1 MVGLDLIFISPG
13 GFMIYELSV
22 VTKPELGAEA
32 HAQIAEIVKDTLKGF
47 EGELLIADDWGRLHL
62 AQPYANGA
70 KHGHFHYFMFKS
82 NTQANTELAR
92 RFGINEGVLRSMIFN
107 IGEDAE
113 KETLVKNFKS
123 PLSKQYRGSVLDNNK
138 NEDDEEGGFED
149 MEDDRRK
156 FAKRKSCWFTAKKI
170 KADWKDPQTWNWLVS
185 EFGKISPARV
195 SGISKKHQR
204 FANSAIKHARQL
216 GISSYLS
223 NRTADRA

>member
-1 MVGLDLIFISPG
+1 
-13 GFMIYELSV
+13 MIYELSV
-22 VTKPELGAEA
+22 VTKPELGAES
-32 HAQIAEIVKDTLKGF
+32 HAQMTELVKDALKSF
-47 EGELLIADDWGRLHL
+47 EGEVLLADDWGRLEL

-70 KHGHFHYFMFKS
+70 RHGHFHYFIFKS
-82 NTQANTELAR
+82 NTQANTEIIR
-92 RFGINEGVLRSMIFN
+92 RLGINEGVLRSLIFN
-107 IGEDAE
+107 IGEDD
-113 KETLVKNFKS
+113 KQDSIVKNFKS
-123 PLSKQYRGSVLDNNK
+123 PFSKAYRGSVLDNK
-138 NEDDEEGGFED
+138 KDDDDEIFED
-149 MEDDRRK
+149 MEEDRRK

-204 FANSAIKHARQL
+204 FSNAAIKHARQL

>member
-1 MVGLDLIFISPG
+1 
-13 GFMIYELSV
+13 MIYELSV

-32 HAQIAEIVKDTLKGF
+32 HAQITEIVKDTLKGF
-47 EGELLIADDWGRLHL
+47 EGELLIADDWGKLHL
-62 AQPYANGA
+62 AQPYSNGA

-82 NTQANTELAR
+82 NTQANTELVR
-92 RFGINEGVLRSMIFN
+92 RFGINEAVLRSMIFN

-123 PLSKQYRGSVLDNNK
+123 PLSKQYRGSVLDNK
-138 NEDDEEGGFED
+138 NEDDDEGGFED

-204 FANSAIKHARQL
+204 FANSAIKHARNL

-223 NRTADRA
+223 NKTADRA

>member
-1 MVGLDLIFISPG
+1 
-13 GFMIYELSV
+13 MIYELSV
-22 VTKPELGAEA
+22 VTKPELGSEA
-32 HAQIAEIVKDTLKGF
+32 HVQMTEIVKDALKGF
-47 EGELLIADDWGRLHL
+47 DGELLLADDWGKLHL

-70 KHGHFHYFMFKS
+70 KHAHFHYFIYKS

-92 RFGINEGVLRSMIFN
+92 RFGINEGVLRSLIFV
-107 IGEDAE
+107 IGEDTE

-123 PLSKQYRGSVLDNNK
+123 PFSKTHRGSVLDNK
-138 NEDDEEGGFED
+138 KDDEEEGFED

-195 SGISKKHQR
+195 SGISMKHQR
-204 FANSAIKHARQL
+204 FSNSAIKHARQL

-223 NRTADRA
+223 NKVAERA

>member
-1 MVGLDLIFISPG
+1 MVGRNLIFISPG

-32 HAQIAEIVKDTLKGF
+32 HAQIAEIVKDALKGF
-47 EGELLIADDWGRLHL
+47 EGEVLIADDWGRLAL
-62 AQPYANGA
+62 AQPYKSGA
-70 KHGHFHYFMFKS
+70 KHGHFHYFMYQA
-82 NTQANTELAR
+82 NTQANTELVR
-92 RFGINEGVLRSMIFN
+92 RFGINEGVLRQAIFVL
-107 IGEDAE
+107 GDDAGKDE
-113 KETLVKNFKS
+113 LVKNFKS
-123 PLSKQYRGSVLDNNK
+123 PLSKAHRGSVLDNK
-138 NEDDEEGGFED
+138 NEDDDEGGFED

-204 FANSAIKHARQL
+204 FANSAIKHARNL

>member
-1 MVGLDLIFISPG
+1 
-13 GFMIYELSV
+13 MIYELSV

-32 HAQIAEIVKDTLKGF
+32 HQQIAEIVKDALKGF
-47 EGELLIADDWGRLHL
+47 EGELLISDDWGRLQL
-62 AQPYANGA
+62 AQPYASGA
-70 KHGHFHYFMFKS
+70 KHGHFHYFMFKA
-82 NTQANTELAR
+82 NTQANTELVR
-92 RFGINEGVLRSMIFN
+92 RFGINEGVLRSLIFN

-113 KETLVKNFKS
+113 KENLVKNFKS

>member
-1 MVGLDLIFISPG
+1 
-13 GFMIYELSV
+13 MIYELSV
-22 VTKPELGAEA
+22 VTKPELGSEA
-32 HAQIAEIVKDTLKGF
+32 HVQMTEIVKDALKGF
-47 EGELLIADDWGRLHL
+47 DGELLLADDWGKLHL
-62 AQPYANGA
+62 ARPYANGA
-70 KHGHFHYFMFKS
+70 KHAHFHYFIYKS

-92 RFGINEGVLRSMIFN
+92 RFGINEGVLRSLIFVL
-107 IGEDAE
+107 GEDTE

-123 PLSKQYRGSVLDNNK
+123 PFSKAHRGSVLDNK
-138 NEDDEEGGFED
+138 KDEDEEGFED

-195 SGISKKHQR
+195 SGISMKHQR
-204 FANSAIKHARQL
+204 FSNAAIKHARQL

-223 NRTADRA
+223 NKVAERA

>member
-1 MVGLDLIFISPG
+1 
-13 GFMIYELSV
+13 MIYELSV
-22 VTKPELGAEA
+22 VTKPELGSEA
-32 HAQIAEIVKDTLKGF
+32 HVQMTEIVKDALKGF
-47 EGELLIADDWGRLHL
+47 DGELLLADDWGKLHL
-62 AQPYANGA
+62 AQPYATGA
-70 KHGHFHYFMFKS
+70 KHAHFHYFIYKS

-92 RFGINEGVLRSMIFN
+92 RFGINEGVLRSLIFVL
-107 IGEDAE
+107 GEDTE

-123 PLSKQYRGSVLDNNK
+123 PFSKAHRGSVLDNK
-138 NEDDEEGGFED
+138 KDEDEEGFED

-195 SGISKKHQR
+195 SGISMKHQR
-204 FANSAIKHARQL
+204 FSNAAIKHARQL

-223 NRTADRA
+223 NKVAERA

>member
-1 MVGLDLIFISPG
+1 
-13 GFMIYELSV
+13 MIYELSV

-47 EGELLIADDWGRLHL
+47 EGELLIADDWGKLHL
-62 AQPYANGA
+62 AQPFASGA
-70 KHGHFHYFMFKS
+70 KHGHYHYFMFKS
-82 NTQANTELAR
+82 NTSANTELVR
-92 RFGINEGVLRSMIFN
+92 RFGINEGVVRSGIFLL
-107 IGEDAE
+107 GVDTLKDE
-113 KETLVKNFKS
+113 LVKNFKT
-123 PLSKQYRGSVLDNNK
+123 PLSKTYRGSVLDNK
-138 NEDDEEGGFED
+138 NEDDDEGGFED

-170 KADWKDPQTWNWLVS
+170 KADWKDPQTWNWLVN

-204 FANSAIKHARQL
+204 FANSAIKQARNM
-216 GISSYLS
+216 GVASYLS

>member
-1 MVGLDLIFISPG
+1 MVGHDLIFISPG

-47 EGELLIADDWGRLHL
+47 EGELLISDDWGRLAL
-62 AQPYANGA
+62 AQPYKSGA
-70 KHGHFHYFMFKS
+70 KHGHFHYFMYQS
-82 NTQANTELAR
+82 NTKANTELTR
-92 RFGINEGVLRSMIFN
+92 RFGINEGVLRTATFLL
-107 IGEDAE
+107 GVDAE
-113 KETLVKNFKS
+113 KEELQKNFKS
-123 PLSKQYRGSVLDNNK
+123 PLSKTYRGSVLDNK
-138 NEDDEEGGFED
+138 NEDDDEGGFED

-204 FANSAIKHARQL
+204 FANSAIKHARNL
-216 GISSYLS
+216 GVSSYLS
-223 NRTADRA
+223 NRTAERA

>member
-1 MVGLDLIFISPG
+1 MVGQDLIFISPG

-32 HAQIAEIVKDTLKGF
+32 HAQIAEIVKDSLKDF
-47 EGELLIADDWGRLHL
+47 AGEILIADDWGKLHL
-62 AQPYANGA
+62 AQPFASGA
-70 KHGHFHYFMFKS
+70 KHGHFHYFMYKS
-82 NTQANTELAR
+82 NTQANTELVR
-92 RFGINEGVLRSMIFN
+92 RFGINEGVLRSGIFVL
-107 IGEDAE
+107 GEDSE
-113 KETLVKNFKS
+113 QETLVKNFKT
-123 PLSKQYRGSVLDNNK
+123 PLSKTYRGSVLDNK
-138 NEDDEEGGFED
+138 NEDDDEGGFED

-204 FANSAIKHARQL
+204 FANSAIKQARNM
-216 GISSYLS
+216 GVSSYLS
-223 NRTADRA
+223 NRVAERA

>member
-1 MVGLDLIFISPG
+1 MVGHDLIFISPG

-47 EGELLIADDWGRLHL
+47 EGELLISDDWGRLSL
-62 AQPYANGA
+62 AQPYKSGA
-70 KHGHFHYFMFKS
+70 KHGHFHYFMYQS
-82 NTQANTELAR
+82 NTKANTELTR
-92 RFGINEGVLRSMIFN
+92 RFGINEGVLRTATFLL
-107 IGEDAE
+107 GVDAE
-113 KETLVKNFKS
+113 KEELQKNFKS
-123 PLSKQYRGSVLDNNK
+123 PLSKTYRGSVLDNK
-138 NEDDEEGGFED
+138 NEDDDEGGFED

-204 FANSAIKHARQL
+204 FANSAIKHARNL
-216 GISSYLS
+216 GVSSYLS

>member
-1 MVGLDLIFISPG
+1 
-13 GFMIYELSV
+13 MIYELSV
-22 VTKPELGAEA
+22 VTKPELGSEA
-32 HAQIAEIVKDTLKGF
+32 HAQMTEIVKDALKGF
-47 EGELLIADDWGRLHL
+47 EGELLLADDWGRLEL

-70 KHGHFHYFMFKS
+70 KHGHFHYYIYRS
-82 NTQANTELAR
+82 NTKANTELAR
-92 RFGINEGVLRSMIFN
+92 RFGINEGVLRNVIFN
-107 IGEDAE
+107 LGEDSNAE
-113 KETLVKNFKS
+113 SIVKNFKC
-123 PLSKQYRGSVLDNNK
+123 PFSKTHRGSVLDNK
-138 NEDDEEGGFED
+138 KDDEEEMFED
-149 MEDDRRK
+149 MEEDRRK

-204 FANSAIKHARQL
+204 FSNSAIKQARQL

>member
-1 MVGLDLIFISPG
+1 
-13 GFMIYELSV
+13 MIYELSV

-32 HAQIAEIVKDTLKGF
+32 HQQIAEIVKDALKGF
-47 EGELLIADDWGRLHL
+47 EGELLISDDWGRLAL

-82 NTQANTELAR
+82 NTQANVELTR
-92 RFGINEGVLRSMIFN
+92 RFGINEGVLRSLVFN

>member
-1 MVGLDLIFISPG
+1 
-13 GFMIYELSV
+13 MIYELSV

-47 EGELLIADDWGRLHL
+47 EGELLIADDWGRLAL
-62 AQPYANGA
+62 AQPYKSGA
-70 KHGHFHYFMFKS
+70 KHGHFHYFMYQS
-82 NTQANTELAR
+82 NTKANTELTR
-92 RFGINEGVLRSMIFN
+92 RFGINEGVLRTATFHL
-107 IGEDAE
+107 GVDAE
-113 KETLVKNFKS
+113 KEELVKNFKS
-123 PLSKQYRGSVLDNNK
+123 PLSKTYRGSVLDNK
-138 NEDDEEGGFED
+138 NEDDDEGGFED

-204 FANSAIKHARQL
+204 FANSAIKHARNL
-216 GISSYLS
+216 GVSSYLS
-223 NRTADRA
+223 NRTADRS

>member
-1 MVGLDLIFISPG
+1 
-13 GFMIYELSV
+13 MIYELSV

-47 EGELLIADDWGRLHL
+47 EGELLIADDWGRLSL
-62 AQPYANGA
+62 AQPYSNGA
-70 KHGHFHYFMFKS
+70 KHGHFHYFMYQS

-107 IGEDAE
+107 LGDEAE
-113 KETLVKNFKS
+113 KETLVKNFKT

-204 FANSAIKHARQL
+204 FANAAIKHARNL
-216 GISSYLS
+216 GIASYLS